1 MASRRDIREA
11 FYADLETAVGGLV
24 AAEDIGQEYPN
35 EDENLPAIVHT
46 DNYRDVPM
54 NTKSGPVDV
63 TTDGNGNVTGLVFA
77 QMMEARFSIL
87 AVSDDEQEKEN
98 VYEAL
103 RTHFEE
109 YEFPVKPATNLH
121 ADVNTVRVN
130 DSNSEDTEDRD
141 PPARGDRL
149 QVNVEF
155 KRTYTKSVDHIDTV
169 NANLDADN
177 DGTNDTNYT
186 TT

>member
-1 MASRRDIREA
+1 MATRRNIREA
-11 FYADLETAVGGLV
+11 FYADLETAASGLV
-24 AAEDIGQEYPN
+24 DSGSIGQEYPN
-35 EDENLPAIVHT
+35 EDEALPAIVHT

-54 NTKSGPVDV
+54 NTKTGIVDT
-63 TTDGNGNVTGLVFA
+63 TTDSSGVQEEIYSQV
-77 QMMEARFSIL
+77 MEARFSVL

-98 VYEAL
+98 IYEAV

-109 YEFPVKPATNLH
+109 YEFPVKPASDLH
-121 ADVNTVRVN
+121 ADVNTIRVN

-149 QVNVEF
+149 AVNVQFERF
-155 KRTYTKSVDHIDTV
+155 YVRDVTPATEVEQNV
-169 NANLDADN
+169 DADN
-177 DGTNDTNYT
+177 DGTDDTTYT